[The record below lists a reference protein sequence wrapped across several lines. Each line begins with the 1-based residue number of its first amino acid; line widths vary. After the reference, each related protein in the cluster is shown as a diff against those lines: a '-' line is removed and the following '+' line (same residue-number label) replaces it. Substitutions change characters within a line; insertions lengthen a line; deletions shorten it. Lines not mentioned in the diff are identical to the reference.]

1 MQRRYERGAGVG
13 GSHALERADAMH
25 LGLVREVMSAD
36 TSLPRDEATAQR
48 GQRQPQASPR
58 STWATGT
65 SRPSGASP

>member
-1 MQRRYERGAGVG
+1 
-13 GSHALERADAMH
+13 MH

-65 SRPSGASP
+65 SRSSGASP